1 MARKEVPHPQLPP
14 ASTALSPDKEI
25 ELLVKSIE
33 ESSKHCRETL
43 IALLVASF
51 YILITVISYSV
62 TDKVKLPLVGLDV
75 PDSLFLILGPFL
87 VLAPFIYLQI
97 CVSDLKGRLAAY
109 EICAFDTVFTPH
121 KNLLLFPSVVTMGLL
136 TVFPHA
142 NNARLGME
150 DSPRRFSAFVRVFT
164 VFLIY
169 GFVPVVLLSLWGR
182 FINHQQFESIFP
194 AAAIIIAVQT
204 IAPEYKRSTVM
215 RIVAGLFSATIVAVS
230 FASVPKFRNSHIL
243 AYTWVYAVKAGHLLG
258 TPAGGVAVSLAVC
271 AATMYLSRPP
281 MRTIVARA

>member
-1 MARKEVPHPQLPP
+1 
-14 ASTALSPDKEI
+14 
-25 ELLVKSIE
+25 
-33 ESSKHCRETL
+33 
-43 IALLVASF
+43 
-51 YILITVISYSV
+51 
-62 TDKVKLPLVGLDV
+62 
-75 PDSLFLILGPFL
+75 
-87 VLAPFIYLQI
+87 
-97 CVSDLKGRLAAY
+97 
-109 EICAFDTVFTPH
+109 
-121 KNLLLFPSVVTMGLL
+121 
-136 TVFPHA
+136 
-142 NNARLGME
+142 
-150 DSPRRFSAFVRVFT
+150 VFT

-271 AATMYLSRPP
+271 AATMYLGASSLTSLLKALPKSMPSYETRSRTAKFIEWLMPNSLF
-281 MRTIVARA
+281 RTIVLYFIRGK